1 MFGRRNDFPQTDLL
15 AAGTIYHLIDSSSTN
30 TASRII
36 DDTLE
41 SLLII
46 RISHQTEISNDILD
60 FLALIE
66 TQSTIN
72 PVRDTLFT
80 EFFLKTTTLRIR
92 TVKDSKIT
100 ILTIIHALESLDI
113 LADDQCLLLIA
124 IGRLVQKLFSLCIF
138 TVHILRNL
146 ITIVL
151 NQTVCGIDNSLGRAV
166 VLFQLEKFGIIEMAS
181 EIQDIINIST
191 TETIDTL

>member
-15 AAGTIYHLIDSSSTN
+15 TAGAIYHLIDSSSSN

-60 FLALIE
+60 FLSLVE

-72 PVRDTLFT
+72 PVRDTLLA
-80 EFFLKTTTLRIR
+80 EFFLKTTALRIR
-92 TVKDSKIT
+92 TVKDGKIT
-100 ILTIIHALESLDI
+100 ILAVIHTLEPLDV
-113 LADDQCLLLIA
+113 LADD
-124 IGRLVQKLFSLCIF
+124 
-138 TVHILRNL
+138 
-146 ITIVL
+146 
-151 NQTVCGIDNSLGRAV
+151 
-166 VLFQLEKFGIIEMAS
+166 
-181 EIQDIINIST
+181 
-191 TETIDTL
+191 

>member
-15 AAGTIYHLIDSSSTN
+15 AAGTINHLINSSSTN

-72 PVRDTLFT
+72 AVRDTLLA
-80 EFFLKTTTLRIR
+80 EFFLKTTALRIR
-92 TVKDSKIT
+92 TVKDGKIT
-100 ILTIIHALESLDI
+100 ILAVIHALESLDI
-113 LADDQCLLLIA
+113 LADD
-124 IGRLVQKLFSLCIF
+124 
-138 TVHILRNL
+138 
-146 ITIVL
+146 
-151 NQTVCGIDNSLGRAV
+151 
-166 VLFQLEKFGIIEMAS
+166 
-181 EIQDIINIST
+181 
-191 TETIDTL
+191 